1 MTTIASIVEGD
12 GEVAALPVLLRR
24 MRAWLSPEVGIE
36 LSPPIKVRRDRFLN
50 RDEDFRKYILLAA
63 AKCGDN
69 GWILVLLDAD
79 DSCPA
84 DLGPQVLQR
93 ARAIV
98 PHRRVSVVL
107 ANREYETW
115 FLAAARS
122 LHGQR
127 GFVFDANHPPD
138 FDPER
143 PRDAKGWLGERMVG
157 GTYRPVV
164 DQPAFSA
171 FMDLQQACDSS
182 RSFRKL
188 CSEWRKQVP

>member
-1 MTTIASIVEGD
+1 MTTIVSIVEGD

-24 MRAWLSPEVGIE
+24 VGAWLSPDVGIE
-36 LSPPIKVRRDRFLN
+36 LPQPIRVRRDRFLS
-50 RDEDFRKYILLAA
+50 REREDEFRRYVLLAA

-79 DSCPA
+79 DACPA
-84 DLGPQVLQR
+84 NLGPLVLQR
-93 ARAIV
+93 VCAIV

-107 ANREYETW
+107 ANREYEAW
-115 FLAAARS
+115 FLAAAGS
-122 LHGQR
+122 LHGER
-127 GFVFDANHPPD
+127 GFAFDNPRD

-143 PRDAKGWLGERMVG
+143 PRDAKGWLAERMASG
-157 GTYRPVV
+157 AYHPKV

-171 FMDLQQACDSS
+171 LIDLQQAFDRS